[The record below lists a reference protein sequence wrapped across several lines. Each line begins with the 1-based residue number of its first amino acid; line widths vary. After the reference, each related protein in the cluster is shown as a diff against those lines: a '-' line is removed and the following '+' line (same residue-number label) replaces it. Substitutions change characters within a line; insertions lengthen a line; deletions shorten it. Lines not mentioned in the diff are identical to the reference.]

1 MKNQVVIM
9 QRKKLWISIVAAIL
23 VVVLMVLNGFHFI
36 NGWVYLIS
44 LAVIMA
50 AFYLIMGKTKK

>member
-1 MKNQVVIM
+1 M

-23 VVVLMVLNGFHFI
+23 VVILMVLNGFHII

-44 LAVIMA
+44 LAVIMV